1 MANKIRRRT
10 RTECSAFGTYLGSIV
25 RLDSQDFNT
34 FPFSFVLD
42 KTLQLIETP
51 ITNPIVHSLSSS
63 LFTNT
68 FEVFHNYLV
77 SIEFGNNVFADVM
90 INPSHPTSFLSRD
103 FAKQSLTGFCAFGLE
118 NRTQMFEFS
127 FDLLNLCRII
137 KLAVGSDCQVI
148 YSEVDA
154 KNSTLDIR
162 AIGSNLFRECEQEE
176 AFTFFINPEKALS
189 DIPSEIFF
197 VAVRYSEWHFNSAFD
212 CSKTKNIV
220 FEGCR
225 TREIIS
231 HRTSGYNWLSFSFFD
246 HPTRLLD
253 TSNSELALKSIT
265 FKCRIDKGMQF
276 DIIPY
281 LVVPCSINT
290 ELQSFSI
297 NLESF
302 HYLISCSNLNFSCCP
317 DVHNGC
323 KEQPIFKTFGGN
335 ARNDGTQFLPSLKAL
350 GILATII

>member
-1 MANKIRRRT
+1 MANKTCRRT
-10 RTECSAFGTYLGSIV
+10 RTECSTFGTDLGSIV
-25 RLDSQDFNT
+25 RLDLDNFNA
-34 FPFSFVLD
+34 FSFGFVLD
-42 KTLQLIETP
+42 ETLQLEETP
-51 ITNPIVHSLSSS
+51 ITNPIVHNLSSP
-63 LFTNT
+63 LFSDT
-68 FEVFHNYLV
+68 FEVFHKYLV
-77 SIEFGNNVFADVM
+77 SIEFGNNAFADVM

-103 FAKQSLTGFCAFGLE
+103 FAEQSLTGFCAFGLK
-118 NRTQMFEFS
+118 NGTQVFEFS
-127 FDLLNLCRII
+127 FDLLDFGRII
-137 KLAVGSDCQVI
+137 KPAIRTDSKIV

-176 AFTFFINPEKALS
+176 ASTFFINSEKALS
-189 DIPSEIFF
+189 DIPTEIFF
-197 VAVRYSEWHFNSAFD
+197 VTFRDSEWDFNSAFD

-231 HRTSGYNWLSFSFFD
+231 HRTSVDDWFGLGFLD
-246 HPTRLLD
+246 HSTGLFD
-253 TSNSELALKSIT
+253 TSDSKLALQSIT
-265 FKCRIDKGMQF
+265 FERGIYKWMEF
-276 DIIPY
+276 DVIPY

-290 ELQSFSI
+290 KLQSFSI
-297 NLESF
+297 DFESF
-302 HYLISCSNLNFSCCP
+302 YYLISCSNLNFSCCP

-335 ARNDGTQFLPSLKAL
+335 ARNDGTQFLPTLKGL

>member
-1 MANKIRRRT
+1 MANKISRRT
-10 RTECSAFGTYLGSIV
+10 RTECSTFGTYLGSVV
-25 RLDSQDFNT
+25 RLNSDNFNS

-42 KTLQLIETP
+42 ETLQLIETP
-51 ITNPIVHSLSSS
+51 IANPIVNSLSSS
-63 LFTNT
+63 LFSDT
-68 FEVFHNYLV
+68 FKVFHDYLV
-77 SIEFGNNVFADVM
+77 SIEFGNYVFADVM
-90 INPSHPTSFLSRD
+90 VIPSHEPLLFSTQLFEKPSGTSS
-103 FAKQSLTGFCAFGLE
+103 AFGLKFT
-118 NRTQMFEFS
+118 TQVFEFS

-137 KLAVGSDCQVI
+137 KPAVRSDSKVV

-162 AIGSNLFRECEQEE
+162 AIGSNLFRECKQEE
-176 AFTFFINPEKALS
+176 TSTFFINFEKALS
-189 DIPSEIFF
+189 DIPIEIFF
-197 VAVRYSEWHFNSAFD
+197 VAVRDSEWHFNSAFD

-220 FEGCR
+220 FEGRR

-231 HRTSGYNWLSFSFFD
+231 HRTSINNRFGFSLLD

-253 TSNSELALKSIT
+253 TSNSKLALKSIT
-265 FKCRIDKGMQF
+265 FKCGIDEGMQF

-290 ELQSFSI
+290 KLQSFSI
-297 NLESF
+297 DFESF
-302 HYLISCSNLNFSCCP
+302 YYFISCSNLNFSCCP
-317 DVHNGC
+317 DAHNGC

-335 ARNDGTQFLPSLKAL
+335 ARNDGTQFLPTLKGL